1 MKKFSFKK
9 FFILHL
15 GFPKNG
21 FNSATQNFA
30 KSLKM
35 LFPNAQ
41 NIRFYHRGRLKKII
55 RGFIRKKFD
64 IKRFN
69 VSPGFP

>member
-1 MKKFSFKK
+1 MQKISFKK

-15 GFPKNG
+15 DFPKNG

-35 LFPNAQ
+35 LFSNTQ
-41 NIRFYHRGRLKKII
+41 NIRFYHRGRLKKVI
-55 RGFIRKKFD
+55 RGFICKKFD
-64 IKRFN
+64 IKSFN